1 VRIFLI
7 GLGMALAAL
16 IMTLAGQSIDFTV
29 NWGAIYY
36 SIAIALGVASAFVI
50 PIGWGQMASKC

>member
-1 VRIFLI
+1 VRTFKT
-7 GLGMALAAL
+7 GVVMAIVAF
-16 IMTLAGQSIDFTV
+16 IMTLVGIPINFSV
-29 NWGAIYY
+29 NLGAIYY

>member
-1 VRIFLI
+1 
-7 GLGMALAAL
+7 MAIVAF
-16 IMTLAGQSIDFTV
+16 IMTLVGIPINFSV
-29 NWGAIYY
+29 NLGAIYY